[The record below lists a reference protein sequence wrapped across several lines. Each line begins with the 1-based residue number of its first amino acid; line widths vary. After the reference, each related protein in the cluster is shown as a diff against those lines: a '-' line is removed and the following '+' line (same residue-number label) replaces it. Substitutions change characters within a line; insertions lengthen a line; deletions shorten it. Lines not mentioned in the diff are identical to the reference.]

1 MNEIININHF
11 TFSYDTKIILND
23 INIQVFEGEIVGLL
37 GENGAGKTTLLNC
50 IYGFLGEQKEIKI
63 LSSTPCLDNEIIKNN
78 VGFIE
83 DTPVLLDYLT
93 ADQYLRFICKI
104 ENISIDKVQNKIDE
118 LILKF
123 KLKEEYTN
131 KLLKDYSFG
140 MKKKIHF
147 IGNLIKDNSI
157 LLIDEPTNGLDITA
171 IIYLKQII
179 KNLSQKNKTT
189 ILISSHNLD
198 FINAVCN
205 RVLIFNNGR
214 INKDL
219 SLNENINL
227 EQEFLDTKLKGE

>member
-1 MNEIININHF
+1 MNN
-11 TFSYDTKIILND
+11 S
-23 INIQVFEGEIVGLL
+23 G
-37 GENGAGKTTLLNC
+37 
-50 IYGFLGEQKEIKI
+50 
-63 LSSTPCLDNEIIKNN
+63 
-78 VGFIE
+78 
-83 DTPVLLDYLT
+83 
-93 ADQYLRFICKI
+93 
-104 ENISIDKVQNKIDE
+104 
-118 LILKF
+118 
-123 KLKEEYTN
+123 
-131 KLLKDYSFG
+131 
-140 MKKKIHF
+140 
-147 IGNLIKDNSI
+147 SI

>member
-1 MNEIININHF
+1 M
-11 TFSYDTKIILND
+11 
-23 INIQVFEGEIVGLL
+23 
-37 GENGAGKTTLLNC
+37 
-50 IYGFLGEQKEIKI
+50 
-63 LSSTPCLDNEIIKNN
+63 DNEIIKNN